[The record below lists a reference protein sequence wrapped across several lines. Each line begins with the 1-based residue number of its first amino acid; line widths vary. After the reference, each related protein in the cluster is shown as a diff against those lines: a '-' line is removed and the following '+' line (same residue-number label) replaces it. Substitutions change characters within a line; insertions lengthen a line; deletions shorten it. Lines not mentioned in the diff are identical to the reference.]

1 MACGLHSSVGLGLGL
16 RLGFGLGFG
25 GIISYY
31 FTLHSG
37 DYFLL
42 LHTAFYSRVGQIAIF
57 KSLSTIRLGVLI
69 EICQSSQS
77 SDFVT
82 VHRHTDLSGFG

>member
-1 MACGLHSSVGLGLGL
+1 MWAAQLCRVGA
-16 RLGFGLGFG
+16 RFEVRVRVRVR
-25 GIISYY
+25 
-31 FTLHSG
+31 G